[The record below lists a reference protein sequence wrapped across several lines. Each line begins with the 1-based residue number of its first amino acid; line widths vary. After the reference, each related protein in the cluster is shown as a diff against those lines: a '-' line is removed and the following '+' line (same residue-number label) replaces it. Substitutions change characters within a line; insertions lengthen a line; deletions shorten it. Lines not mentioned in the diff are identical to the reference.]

1 MATSDYAARLRH
13 LRERAGLTQ
22 AELARRAGVTTSVL
36 SAYENGRREP
46 RVDVFFRLVEL
57 AGYDVSYAARPD
69 ADPAWFV
76 VPDAQEKASILLR
89 VCAIGMALPHRQRG
103 PLEFPPFRAFE
114 RVGG

>member
-1 MATSDYAARLRH
+1 MAIDYGRRLRG

-22 AELARRAGVTTSVL
+22 AELARRAGLTTSVL

-57 AGYDVSYAARPD
+57 AGFDISYDERPE

-76 VPDAQEKASILLR
+76 VPDVEEKAGILEH
-89 VCAIGMALPHRQRG
+89 VCGMASALPQRDRG
-103 PLEFPPFRAFE
+103 ALEFPFGVWREGAH
-114 RVGG
+114 V

>member
-1 MATSDYAARLRH
+1 MAVDYAQRLRS

-22 AELARRAGVTTSVL
+22 AELASRAGLTTSVL

-57 AGYDVSYAARPD
+57 AGYDVAYDARPD

-76 VPDAQEKASILLR
+76 VPGAAEKASALAMVTGMVMAFPLR
-89 VCAIGMALPHRQRG
+89 ERG
-103 PLEFPPFRAFE
+103 PLLFPPFAALE
-114 RVGG
+114 VHA